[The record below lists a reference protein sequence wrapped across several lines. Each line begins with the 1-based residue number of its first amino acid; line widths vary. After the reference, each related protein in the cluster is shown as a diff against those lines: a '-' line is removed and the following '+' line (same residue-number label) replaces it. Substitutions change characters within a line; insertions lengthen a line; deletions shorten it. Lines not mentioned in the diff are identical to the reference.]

1 MKDMKFI
8 CGMPRAGSTL
18 LSSLLNQNKK
28 ISMTANSIL
37 PDLLFECFRLKHSS
51 IYQNFPDY
59 KSFDN
64 ILNNLFNLYYKDW
77 KASTIIDKGPWGTP
91 GNLSLLQ
98 NLYKKPQFI
107 ILYRPVLECLAS
119 FVRIDKPY
127 NIDKYCES
135 RMSRTGRIGKELW
148 SIRNLLETKQDCHIL
163 TYKKLTTKPQLE
175 INKICKFI
183 GVDSFKLNPK
193 VSSQLKINNVAYNDK
208 VLHAPLHKL
217 HIGKVRPLPIS
228 VKKILPKHIIEQYKD
243 LDLL

>member
-1 MKDMKFI
+1 MKDIFFLH
-8 CGMPRAGSTL
+8 GLPRAGNTVF
-18 LSSLLNQNKK
+18 SSIINQNPDVAA
-28 ISMTANSIL
+28 TANSICADMMGEL
-37 PDLLFECFRLKHSS
+37 FMLKRTDLFK
-51 IYQNFPDY
+51 NFPDH
-59 KSFDN
+59 KSFN
-64 ILNNLFNLYYKDW
+64 NVLNNLFNFYYKDW

-91 GNLSLLQ
+91 GNLILLK
-98 NLYKKPQFI
+98 NLYIKPKFI

-127 NIDKYCES
+127 DIDKYCES
-135 RMSRTGRIGKELW
+135 RMNKSGRIGKELW

-208 VLHAPLHKL
+208 VLHSRLHKL
-217 HIGKVRPLPIS
+217 HIGKVKPIPIS
-228 VKKILPKHIIEQYKD
+228 VKKILPKHIIEQYKNMD
-243 LDLL
+243 VL